1 MLAVLAVTL
10 MILSGVIYWAAGHM
24 HQGNYWADRICA
36 NAQGLCGSPWLL
48 LVATVAV
55 LALALLLR
63 MMKAGSSS

>member
-1 MLAVLAVTL
+1 MLGILGVTL
-10 MILSGVIYWAAGHM
+10 MVLTGVIYWAAGHI
-24 HQGNYWADRICA
+24 HQGDYWADRICA
-36 NAQGLCGSPWLL
+36 NAQGLCGAPWML